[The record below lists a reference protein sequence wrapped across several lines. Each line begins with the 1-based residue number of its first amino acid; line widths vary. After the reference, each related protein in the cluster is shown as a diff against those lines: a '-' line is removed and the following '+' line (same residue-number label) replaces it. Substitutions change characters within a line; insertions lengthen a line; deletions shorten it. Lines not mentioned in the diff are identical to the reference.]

1 MIRASGRSITGD
13 MGVAEILAIGVLAI
27 VMLACTGFWI
37 WMLIDCLTKETDAGN
52 TKICWTLIIV
62 FAHVVG
68 AAIYYLVRR
77 EKRFAEVG
85 R

>member
-1 MIRASGRSITGD
+1 
-13 MGVAEILAIGVLAI
+13 MGVAEVLAIGMLAI
-27 VMLACTGFWI
+27 VFLACSGFWI
-37 WMLIDCLTKETDAGN
+37 WMLIDCLTKEPDAGN
-52 TKICWTLIIV
+52 TKICWTLVIV

>member
-1 MIRASGRSITGD
+1 LIRASGGSITGN
-13 MGVAEILAIGVLAI
+13 MGVAEVLAIGMLAI
-27 VMLACTGFWI
+27 LFLASCGFWL
-37 WMLIDCLTKETDAGN
+37 WMLMDCLTKEPDAGN

-62 FAHVVG
+62 FAHFVG

>member
-1 MIRASGRSITGD
+1 
-13 MGVAEILAIGVLAI
+13 MGVAEVLVIGLLVI
-27 VMLACTGFWI
+27 VMLACSGFWI
-37 WMLIDCLTKETDAGN
+37 WMLIDCLTKEPDAGN
-52 TKICWTLIIV
+52 TKLCWTLVIV

>member
-1 MIRASGRSITGD
+1 MSMDVT
-13 MGVAEILAIGVLAI
+13 EILAIGVLALA
-27 VMLACTGFWI
+27 MLGACGFWI
-37 WMLIDCLTKETDAGN
+37 WMLVECLTKEPDAGN
-52 TKICWTLIIV
+52 TKICWTLVIV